1 MNEVRN
7 IIVGFDFGE
16 KVSQICYLDR
26 QEGEP
31 VSLPI
36 KVGTGQLTF
45 PNCLSKM
52 PEKEEWHFGLEV
64 PYFVKQKNE
73 ILVEHLY
80 ELAMGQTHLAIDGE
94 NRSVGEILGIFIKQ
108 ALKVLGVPDLVKSI
122 SGIMITVPTLTKV
135 MVENFRLA
143 CKMIGFQ
150 QKRCFL
156 QSYGESFFYYALN
169 QKPEICG
176 RNMALFA
183 FNKDEVTCSKLAAN
197 RKTIPAQIKVQ
208 QGKTITL
215 SQDWIKRDLEFY
227 NLILESLGTEI
238 YSGIFIVG
246 DGFDREWAV
255 KSIPILCRNHRH
267 VFYGNN
273 LYAKGAC
280 YGAREKVEERKLKGY
295 LYIGNDLI
303 RTNIGMEMMIDGA
316 KGYYSL
322 ISAGVNWYEAIGE
335 CEILLD
341 DVDCLEFLVSDMEAS
356 KKERY
361 SMKLENLPKRPV
373 KATRLHLHLEFES
386 VNACRIEV
394 RDVGFGELYPSS
406 GMVWQETMEV

>member
-7 IIVGFDFGE
+7 IIIGFDFGE

-36 KVGTGQLTF
+36 KAGTGQLTF
-45 PNCLSKM
+45 PNCLSKAS
-52 PEKEEWHFGLEV
+52 EKEEWHFGLDV

-73 ILVEHLY
+73 ILIDNLY
-80 ELAMGQTHLAIDGE
+80 ELALHHTHVLVDGE
-94 NRSVGEILGIFIKQ
+94 NRSVGEILGIFVKQ
-108 ALKVLGVPDLVKSI
+108 ALSVLGVPDLVKSI
-122 SGIMITVPTLTKV
+122 SGIMITVPTLTKM
-135 MVENFRLA
+135 MVENMRLA
-143 CKMIGFQ
+143 CKIIGFQ

-156 QSYGESFFYYALN
+156 QSYEESFYQYALN
-169 QKPEICG
+169 QRAEMFG
-176 RNMALFA
+176 RNMALFS
-183 FNKDEVTCSKLAAN
+183 FDQDKVTCSKLVTN
-197 RKTIPAQIKVQ
+197 RKTIPAQVKVQ
-208 QGKTITL
+208 QGETITL
-215 SQDWIKRDLEFY
+215 SRDWVKRDLEFY
-227 NLILESLGTEI
+227 DLIMKFLGTEI
-238 YSGIFIVG
+238 FSSIFIVG

-255 KSIPILCRNHRH
+255 KSIPVLCRNHRH

-295 LYIGNDLI
+295 LYIGSDLV
-303 RTNIGMEMMIDGA
+303 RTNIGMEMMIGGG

-322 ISAGVNWYEAIGE
+322 ISAGVNWYEAVGE

-341 DVDCLEFLVSDMEAS
+341 DVDELEFVVSDMETG
-356 KKERY
+356 KKEQY
-361 SMKLENLPKRPV
+361 SMKLDNLPKRPP

-386 VNACRIEV
+386 VKECHV
-394 RDVGFGELYPSS
+394 QVKDVGFGDLYPSS
-406 GMVWQETMEV
+406 GLVWHETMEL